1 MRLKLSLGNK
11 NLVNRRCGW
20 HSLVSGSSLSSF
32 FLLTY
37 LDRIAGT
44 GTHDNSAAL
53 CSQGPHMA
61 NLILI
66 NHKGRQFRKV
76 PFFRPSQLSR
86 ASLSPTH
93 RFTIHGSTVGTY
105 ELRKKEKRK
114 KKVPS

>member
-1 MRLKLSLGNK
+1 
-11 NLVNRRCGW
+11 
-20 HSLVSGSSLSSF
+20 
-32 FLLTY
+32 
-37 LDRIAGT
+37 
-44 GTHDNSAAL
+44 
-53 CSQGPHMA
+53 MA

-76 PFFRPSQLSR
+76 PFFRPSSQLSR

-114 KKVPS
+114 KKRSLPKKGLREIKTRKKNELG

>member
-1 MRLKLSLGNK
+1 MGYVGDPLRQTVTAWGFIITTFDKMRLKLSLGNK

-53 CSQGPHMA
+53 
-61 NLILI
+61 
-66 NHKGRQFRKV
+66 
-76 PFFRPSQLSR
+76 
-86 ASLSPTH
+86 
-93 RFTIHGSTVGTY
+93 
-105 ELRKKEKRK
+105 
-114 KKVPS
+114 